1 MHIGHQICGIPVT
14 RNFIQFKYNILKLAG
29 VEIHEKSQW
38 QIESAIFKGESRR
51 YFAVAVHVWERDSN
65 IGFRKEQR

>member
-51 YFAVAVHVWERDSN
+51 SACVRAR
-65 IGFRKEQR
+65 